1 MKKRMRKILALIM
14 CLILTTTL
22 FACGDTQP
30 EDINNINN
38 STAFLTRG
46 QWVVMLANA
55 FGIDEFSN
63 ESPYY
68 TDVESD
74 DNIFI
79 AVQSCYE
86 WDILST
92 ATDKFKPDE
101 IATLGFVVTTS
112 VLAAEL
118 DYDRYATSDNINE
131 SIINCANEYGIT
143 DIKYSDSG
151 ELNSG
156 VTAVEATII
165 LNSAVAAYMEI
176 DNSDICEYT
185 YTENVIDGNEIQA
198 PELVNDTVNIVS
210 EKEAKGLEEDSVVI
224 MPATNEYPNGYAV
237 KIVSKTENADGTY
250 SIKTETPEVY
260 DIFEGIDIDTSV
272 EVTSEN
278 FIPAKGIT
286 VIDKVAKIDDVT
298 STKFYNYTDIDNL
311 GVYASKTD
319 ETASASASNKL
330 TLKVDLISG
339 KIKADGALSASL
351 GDLKATYSKSA
362 YKDPGYDDFYKLCE
376 DTKFLPPHFIKAK
389 RCDEIVKSYED
400 GKINTEQL
408 KEQLKEYQ
416 DENGNEKYGKTFAVP
431 YSAGY
436 SLTGEVSISMTVKAD
451 ADIDFH
457 VFSKPHIELKKYS
470 ITVKSDFDSNLDFK
484 GKLSGAVKLGT
495 ISVPIGGPFS
505 VDVELYAFADVNG
518 EVIFSTKINNTNK
531 IEYEKG
537 SYKKTNEKSCSQS
550 LEVKV
555 SLEMG
560 FKVTVYLS
568 AFGLKLVDVSV
579 SVSALLEE
587 DASLSREVKL
597 EISEESIYLKD
608 AVTLAASVIVY
619 LPLVKVS
626 AGNSNSLVKELGL
639 SISYD
644 ICKKEDK
651 GILVKE
657 LFNDSVE
664 WIIYEESIPL
674 NENETTGKEES
685 TSSNQETTAD
695 KGNIST
701 GNELTLS
708 EFVVSLNVGDTKTLS
723 VTIPKGY
730 SSNDLVWSSSDSKVV
745 TVSNGSIKGI
755 DEGSATITIATK
767 DGKYKI
773 QCFVTVN

>member
-1 MKKRMRKILALIM
+1 MKKRMKKILALIM
-14 CLILTTTL
+14 SLVLTTTL
-22 FACGDTQP
+22 FACGDEQT
-30 EDINNINN
+30 EDMNNINN
-38 STAFLTRG
+38 SSAFLTRG

-68 TDVESD
+68 TDVDSD
-74 DNIFI
+74 DDIFI
-79 AVQSCYE
+79 AVQACYE

-92 ATDKFKPDE
+92 GTDKFKPDE

-118 DYDRYATSDNINE
+118 DYDKYATSDNINE

-156 VTAVEATII
+156 VTSVEVAMI
-165 LNSAVAAYMEI
+165 LNSAVTAYMEI

-185 YTENVIDGNEIQA
+185 YKENVIDGNEIQV
-198 PELVNDTVNIVS
+198 PSLVNDTVNVVS
-210 EKEAKGLEEDSVVI
+210 EKDAKGLETDSIVI
-224 MPATNEYPNGYAV
+224 MPSTDECPNGYAV
-237 KIVSKTENADGTY
+237 KIVSKTKNSNGTY
-250 SIKTETPEVY
+250 SIKTETPELY
-260 DIFEGIDIDTSV
+260 DIFDGIDIDTSV

-278 FIPAKGIT
+278 FIPAEGIT
-286 VIDKVAKIDDVT
+286 VINKIDTADDVT
-298 STKFYNYTDIDNL
+298 STKFYNYTDINNL
-311 GVYASKTD
+311 GSYDSKTD
-319 ETASASASNKL
+319 ETASASANNKI
-330 TLKVDLISG
+330 TLKVDLLSG
-339 KIKADGALSASL
+339 KIKADSALTASL
-351 GDLKATYSKSA
+351 GDLKATYTESV
-362 YKDPGYDDFYKLCE
+362 YKDPRYDDFYKLCE

-389 RCDEIVKSYED
+389 SCNEIIKSYKE

-408 KEQLKEYQ
+408 KEALKQYQ
-416 DENGNEKYGKTFAVP
+416 DENGNEKYGKTLAAP

-436 SLTGEVSISMTVKAD
+436 SLTGEVSVSMTIDAE

-457 VFSKPHIELKKYS
+457 AFSKPHVELKKYS

-505 VDVELYAFADVNG
+505 VDAELYAFADVNG
-518 EVIFSTKINNTNK
+518 EIKFTTKISNTNK

-550 LEVKV
+550 LEIKV

-579 SVSALLEE
+579 SASALLEA
-587 DASLSREVKL
+587 DAMLSREVKL
-597 EISEESIYLKD
+597 EISEDSIYLKD
-608 AVTLAASVIVY
+608 AVTLSSSVIIY

-626 AGNSNSLVKELGL
+626 VGDSKSLVKELGL
-639 SISYD
+639 SLSYD
-644 ICKKEDK
+644 IYKKEDK
-651 GILVKE
+651 HILVKK
-657 LFNDSVE
+657 LFDDSVD

-674 NENETTGKEES
+674 NEDETTTKEEI
-685 TSSNQETTAD
+685 TTSNQEATTD
-695 KGNIST
+695 GGNTSA
-701 GNELTLS
+701 GSVLTLS
-708 EFVVSLNVGDTKTLS
+708 EFVVSLNVGGTKALS
-723 VTIPKGY
+723 VTIPEGY
-730 SSNDLVWSSSDSKVV
+730 SSNDLVWSTSDSTVV
-745 TVSNGSIKGI
+745 TVSDGNIKSIG
-755 DEGSATITIATK
+755 EGSATITVATK
-767 DGKYKI
+767 DGKYKG